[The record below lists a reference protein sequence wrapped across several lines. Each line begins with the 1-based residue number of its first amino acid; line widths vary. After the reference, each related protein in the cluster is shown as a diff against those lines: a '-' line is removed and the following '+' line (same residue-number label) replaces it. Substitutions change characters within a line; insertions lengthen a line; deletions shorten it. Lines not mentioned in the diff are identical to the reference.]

1 MQVPSTQPAVIVK
14 FGNSE
19 LTELIVN
26 DMNQGIERLAEMDS
40 QDKSKPNSDEAKERR
55 PKWMIPLIAVV
66 VVSVLA
72 LAGVFAWRA
81 YEHRQHDSAL
91 SSCSQAVSNLHGLTR
106 PSQLARYHE
115 AVAVRADQVKDVK
128 TIKTMNRS
136 VKAVGS
142 LRPQTLQCKTSMSTE
157 SLEATANKFKK
168 LDAGYHAV
176 YKAANAVLAS
186 RDAKTL
192 DDAKA
197 ALSGKINEAKKLL
210 QDSDGKVADNTARD
224 NLQKVI
230 DQAGQ
235 VTGGEIKAYQDAVS
249 ALQVATDR
257 VNASMQ
263 AKSQADQQTAAQAQ
277 RQSRPTSSNNGRRG
291 SVQSRRPAS
300 RPSGNRGGGGGG
312 SSQAPTAP
320 SSPQRGDGNG
330 TGGHAVLPPLDTT
343 HHGCNPDGSC
353 GIG

>member
-1 MQVPSTQPAVIVK
+1 
-14 FGNSE
+14 
-19 LTELIVN
+19 
-26 DMNQGIERLAEMDS
+26 MNKGIERLAEMDNR
-40 QDKSKPNSDEAKERR
+40 DKSKPNSDEAKERR

-106 PSQLARYHE
+106 TSQLARYHE

-157 SLEATANKFKK
+157 SLEATANKSKK

-210 QDSDGKVADNTARD
+210 QDSDGKVADNTVRD

-235 VTGGEIKAYQDAVS
+235 ITGGEIKAYQDAVS
-249 ALQVATDR
+249 ALQVAIDR
-257 VNASMQ
+257 VNASTQ
-263 AKSQADQQTAAQAQ
+263 AKSQADQQAAAQAQ

>member
-1 MQVPSTQPAVIVK
+1 
-14 FGNSE
+14 
-19 LTELIVN
+19 
-26 DMNQGIERLAEMDS
+26 MNQGIERLAEMDNR
-40 QDKSKPNSDEAKERR
+40 DKSKPNSDEAKERR

-157 SLEATANKFKK
+157 SLEATANKSKK

-192 DDAKA
+192 DDAKT

-210 QDSDGKVADNTARD
+210 QDSDGKVADNTVRD

-235 VTGGEIKAYQDAVS
+235 IAGGEIKAYQDAVS
-249 ALQVATDR
+249 ALQVAIDR
-257 VNASMQ
+257 VNASTQ

-277 RQSRPTSSNNGRRG
+277 RHGTVQSRPTSSNNGRK
-291 SVQSRRPAS
+291 SNAQSRRPS
-300 RPSGNRGGGGGG
+300 YRPSGNRGGGGGG

>member
-1 MQVPSTQPAVIVK
+1 
-14 FGNSE
+14 
-19 LTELIVN
+19 
-26 DMNQGIERLAEMDS
+26 MNQGIERLAEMDN

-72 LAGVFAWRA
+72 LAGVFVWRA

-136 VKAVGS
+136 VMAVGS

-157 SLEATANKFKK
+157 SLEATANKSKK

-210 QDSDGKVADNTARD
+210 QDSDGKVADNTVRD

-235 VTGGEIKAYQDAVS
+235 ITGGEIKAYQDAVS
-249 ALQVATDR
+249 ALQVAIDR
-257 VNASMQ
+257 VNASTQ
-263 AKSQADQQTAAQAQ
+263 AKSQADQQAAQHSAVLQ
-277 RQSRPTSSNNGRRG
+277 RESAISQKSKRRG
-291 SVQSRRPAS
+291 YTSS
-300 RPSGNRGGGGGG
+300 RPSTNQRKGGG
-312 SSQAPTAP
+312 SSGGSAPAT
-320 SSPQRGDGNG
+320 PQGGGEDNSWVERLKNQKQIGN
-330 TGGHAVLPPLDTT
+330 
-343 HHGCNPDGSC
+343 HGCNPDGSC

>member
-1 MQVPSTQPAVIVK
+1 
-14 FGNSE
+14 
-19 LTELIVN
+19 
-26 DMNQGIERLAEMDS
+26 MNQGIERLAEMDNR
-40 QDKSKPNSDEAKERR
+40 DKSKPNSDEAKERR

-72 LAGVFAWRA
+72 LAGVFVWRA

-157 SLEATANKFKK
+157 SLEATANKSKK

-210 QDSDGKVADNTARD
+210 QDSDGKVADNTVRD

-235 VTGGEIKAYQDAVS
+235 ITAGEIKVYQDAVS
-249 ALQVATDR
+249 ALQVAIDR
-257 VNASMQ
+257 VNASTQ
-263 AKSQADQQTAAQAQ
+263 AKSQADQQAAQHSAVLQ
-277 RQSRPTSSNNGRRG
+277 RESAISQKSKRRCYTS
-291 SVQSRRPAS
+291 S
-300 RPSGNRGGGGGG
+300 RPSTNQRKGGG
-312 SSQAPTAP
+312 SSGGSAPAT
-320 SSPQRGDGNG
+320 PQGAGEDNSWVERLKNQKQIGN
-330 TGGHAVLPPLDTT
+330 
-343 HHGCNPDGSC
+343 HGCNPDGSC

>member
-1 MQVPSTQPAVIVK
+1 
-14 FGNSE
+14 
-19 LTELIVN
+19 
-26 DMNQGIERLAEMDS
+26 MNRGIERLAEMDN

-128 TIKTMNRS
+128 TIKAMSRS

-157 SLEATANKFKK
+157 SLEATANKSKK

-210 QDSDGKVADNTARD
+210 QDSDGKVADNTVRD

-230 DQAGQ
+230 DQADQ
-235 VTGGEIKAYQDAVS
+235 VTGDEIKAYQDTVS
-249 ALQVATDR
+249 ALQAAIDR
-257 VNASMQ
+257 VNASKQ
-263 AKSQADQQTAAQAQ
+263 AKSQADQQAAQHSAVLQ
-277 RQSRPTSSNNGRRG
+277 RESAISQKSKRRG
-291 SVQSRRPAS
+291 YTSS
-300 RPSGNRGGGGGG
+300 RPSTNQRRGGG
-312 SSQAPTAP
+312 SSGGSAPAK
-320 SSPQRGDGNG
+320 PQGGGEDNSWVERLKNQKQIGN
-330 TGGHAVLPPLDTT
+330 
-343 HHGCNPDGSC
+343 HGCNPDGSC